1 MLVTRLLGMKAGLE
15 RIRDLRMS
23 EAAEYRALAD
33 ECLGW
38 AKSARSD
45 RECRIFLQMAET
57 WLEAAAI
64 AERRGTRVP
73 ATGVSASLI
82 EPSARSASDAGS
94 EPACRPR

>member
-1 MLVTRLLGMKAGLE
+1 
-15 RIRDLRMS
+15 MS

-64 AERRGTRVP
+64 AERRGTRVCP
-73 ATGVSASLI
+73 MESADRRQDQTDTRN
-82 EPSARSASDAGS
+82 AK
-94 EPACRPR
+94 RP